1 MKVLWGMLKL
11 LFRAW
16 SYLPLGW
23 AQTLGGLAGHLIY
36 ACSDGYRRRFDSFI
50 AQAAFDTPELR
61 RRALEE
67 AGKTLA
73 ELPWLWTRPV
83 RETRDLVQTQDWT
96 LVEAAQ
102 QAGQG
107 IIFLTPHLGCFE
119 IAAQYYAAHAPITV
133 LYSPPEQAAL
143 RHLVEQSRQRHQL
156 QTAPANLGGV
166 KQLFRALRRGE
177 AVGILPDQV
186 PAQANE
192 GVWAEFFQR
201 PAYTMTLPA
210 RLAAL
215 TGARVL
221 LAFGQRLPE
230 GRGYRLHLS
239 KLQLPDEQTPQQQAR
254 LINEAMERLIRTC
267 PEQYLWAYSRYKQ
280 PLGAPPVPQ
289 PTEPEK

>member
-1 MKVLWGMLKL
+1 MLILFFRCWG
-11 LFRAW
+11 
-16 SYLPLGW
+16 YLPLRW
-23 AQTLGGLAGHLIY
+23 AQALGAMGGRLMYL
-36 ACSDGYRRRFDSFI
+36 CSAGYRRRFDSFI
-50 AQAAFDTPELR
+50 RQAGFDQPLLR

-83 RETRDLVQTQDWT
+83 RQTSVLVQTQDWA

-119 IAAQYYAAHAPITV
+119 ITAQYYAAHAPITV

-143 RHLVEQSRQRHQL
+143 RQLVEQSRQRHQL
-156 QTAPANLGGV
+156 QTAPANRSGV
-166 KQLFRALRRGE
+166 KQLLRALKRGE

-186 PAQANE
+186 PTHANE

-210 RLAAL
+210 RLAEL
-215 TGARVL
+215 TGARIV
-221 LAFGQRLPE
+221 LAFGRRLPS

-239 KLQLPDEQTPQQQAR
+239 GLKVPLNQTPEQQAR
-254 LINEAMERLIRTC
+254 LINQAMEGLIRSC

-280 PLGAPPVPQ
+280 PPGAPPTPQ
-289 PTEPEK
+289 RTEPEK

>member
-1 MKVLWGMLKL
+1 MLKL
-11 LFRAW
+11 VFRAW

-23 AQTLGGLAGHLIY
+23 AQALGAVGGRLMY
-36 ACSDGYRRRFDSFI
+36 ACSAAYRRRFDSFI
-50 AQAAFDTPELR
+50 RQAGFDQPLLR

-73 ELPWLWTRPV
+73 ELPWLWARPV
-83 RETRDLVQTQDWT
+83 RETSALVQTQDWA

-119 IAAQYYAAHAPITV
+119 ITAQYYAAYAPITV

-143 RHLVEQSRQRHQL
+143 RQLVEQSRQRHQL
-156 QTAPANLGGV
+156 QTAPANMSGV
-166 KQLFRALRRGE
+166 KQLLRALKRGE

-186 PAQANE
+186 PSQANE

-210 RLAAL
+210 RLAEL
-215 TGARVL
+215 TGARIV
-221 LAFGQRLPE
+221 LAFGRRLSS

-239 KLQLPDEQTPQQQAR
+239 GLKVPLNQTPEQQAR
-254 LINEAMERLIRTC
+254 LINQAMEGLIRSC
-267 PEQYLWAYSRYKQ
+267 PEQYLWAYSRYKH
-280 PLGAPPVPQ
+280 PPGAPPTPQ
-289 PTEPEK
+289 RTEPEK

>member
-1 MKVLWGMLKL
+1 MLI
-11 LFRAW
+11 LFFRCWAC
-16 SYLPLGW
+16 LPLRW
-23 AQTLGGLAGHLIY
+23 AQALGAVGGRLMY
-36 ACSDGYRRRFDSFI
+36 ACSAGYRRRFDSFI
-50 AQAAFDTPELR
+50 AQAGFDTPALR
-61 RRALEE
+61 RRAMEE

-83 RETRDLVQTQDWT
+83 RETSAWVQTQDWA

-119 IAAQYYAAHAPITV
+119 ITAQYYAAHAPITV

-143 RHLVEQSRQRHQL
+143 RQLVEQARQRHQL
-156 QTAPANLGGV
+156 QTAPANLAGV
-166 KQLFRALRRGE
+166 KQLLRALKRGE

-186 PAQANE
+186 PTQANE

-210 RLAAL
+210 RLTEL
-215 TGARVL
+215 TGAQIV
-221 LAFGQRLPE
+221 LAFGQRLPQ
-230 GRGYRLHLS
+230 GRGFILHLS
-239 KLQLPDEQTPQQQAR
+239 KLELAPDQTPQQQAR
-254 LINEAMERLIRTC
+254 LVNQAMEGLITSC

-280 PLGAPPVPQ
+280 PPGAPPVTL
-289 PTEPEK
+289 PTEPEI